1 MIRMAWRPAR
11 PRKPSAA
18 PTIPSWGGASAG
30 SGSLAQPQVDP
41 ELRQALID
49 AKFVETDR
57 RQRVRRA
64 D

>member
-1 MIRMAWRPAR
+1 MAWRPAR

-30 SGSLAQPQVDP
+30 SGSLATPHGDA

-49 AKFVETDR
+49 AKFVKTDR
-57 RQRVRRA
+57 RQGRVRRA